1 MKRWILTLLMVAAVV
16 AAVAVVFCR
25 HILPRWQVSDLY
37 RRYEHVDG
45 IAASYIHN
53 YPVNDTLTLDV
64 TLLEAT
70 TDSAWNGLVKEFNL
84 SGQFNAE
91 LPSDTNAVSFWFAP
105 RNHYNLPMDSTLLN
119 NDIVV
124 ASQYRKTMAVFHI
137 TSEDQVNAIVFRQI
151 VNVKPQN
158 QHPSFSRK
166 IFFQQLQQ
174 FAHFPR
180 L

>member
-1 MKRWILTLLMVAAVV
+1 MKRSMLIALLAALVVTGVV
-16 AAVAVVFCR
+16 AACKFMPRELSYSECSSVYR
-25 HILPRWQVSDLY
+25 HFADMQLEGVRVTYVRDK
-37 RRYEHVDG
+37 V
-45 IAASYIHN
+45 
-53 YPVNDTLTLDV
+53 VNDTLRLPV

-70 TDSAWNGLVKEFNL
+70 TDSAWNGLVKEFNF
-84 SGQFNAE
+84 GDQFNAE

-151 VNVKPQN
+151 VNVKPQ
-158 QHPSFSRK
+158 
-166 IFFQQLQQ
+166 
-174 FAHFPR
+174 
-180 L
+180 

>member
-1 MKRWILTLLMVAAVV
+1 MKKWHKTLLVAAAILAVS
-16 AAVAVVFCR
+16 VAVWR
-25 HILPRWQVSDLY
+25 YTAPQRQVSDLY
-37 RRYEHVDG
+37 RRYEHADG

-53 YPVNDTLTLDV
+53 YPVNDTLRVDV

-70 TDSAWNGLVKEFNL
+70 TDSAWNGLVKEFNF
-84 SGQFNAE
+84 GDQFNAE

>member
-1 MKRWILTLLMVAAVV
+1 MKKWHKTLLVAA
-16 AAVAVVFCR
+16 AILAVAVAVWRYTAPQR
-25 HILPRWQVSDLY
+25 HVSDLY
-37 RRYEHVDG
+37 RRYENADG

-53 YPVNDTLTLDV
+53 FPVNDTLRVDV

-70 TDSAWNGLVKEFNL
+70 TDSAWNGLVKEFNF
-84 SGQFNAE
+84 GDQFNAE

>member
-1 MKRWILTLLMVAAVV
+1 MSVPKNIKRFWMWVGIALLIELAAITLWKRWYWFFPSYSVSELYTKYAGTEGLDVAFVK
-16 AAVAVVFCR
+16 
-25 HILPRWQVSDLY
+25 DY
-37 RRYEHVDG
+37 R
-45 IAASYIHN
+45 
-53 YPVNDTLTLDV
+53 VNDTVFVDV

-70 TDSAWNGLVKEFNL
+70 TDSAWNGLVKEFNF
-84 SGQFNAE
+84 GDQFNAE

-158 QHPSFSRK
+158 QHP
-166 IFFQQLQQ
+166 
-174 FAHFPR
+174 
-180 L
+180 

>member
-1 MKRWILTLLMVAAVV
+1 MKRSWLITILFCLLLLGGGGAVLLLPQ
-16 AAVAVVFCR
+16 VVPFSQC
-25 HILPRWQVSDLY
+25 SDLY
-37 RRYEHVDG
+37 KQYANVEG
-45 IAASYIHN
+45 IDATFIKDYK
-53 YPVNDTLTLDV
+53 VNDTLTLDV

-70 TDSAWNGLVKEFNL
+70 TDSAWNGLVKEFNF
-84 SGQFNAE
+84 GDQFNAE

-158 QHPSFSRK
+158 QHP
-166 IFFQQLQQ
+166 
-174 FAHFPR
+174 
-180 L
+180 